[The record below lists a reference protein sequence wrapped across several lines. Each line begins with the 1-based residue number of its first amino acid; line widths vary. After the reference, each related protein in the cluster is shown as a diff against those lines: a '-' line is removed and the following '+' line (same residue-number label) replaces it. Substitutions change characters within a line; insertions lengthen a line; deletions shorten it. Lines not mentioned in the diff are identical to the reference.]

1 MKLEEVFIM
10 PEIEKITYIVNLLS
24 RKRDMVKASTDLFS
38 LSTAHSVRKFHQTFP
53 DYTPTPLVK
62 LAHLADMLRVSKIWI
77 KDESHR
83 FGLNAFKVLGASHGL
98 AYLIAQRLKM
108 NAQEL
113 FFDLLHAPSA
123 KEKLADTTF
132 VTATDGN
139 HGRAVAWAAQQLGC
153 NAVVYLP
160 KGTST
165 ARYEAIKSHGAQTL
179 IIDGTYDDAVQQ
191 AVEQAQ
197 KQGWILLQDTARE
210 GYEEIPLKIMQGYLT
225 ILHEA
230 LEQLEGEIPTHVF
243 VQCGVGSLAA
253 ASQAYLF
260 ELFGDERPLFAVVE
274 PTRAACF
281 YEPMATHK
289 RTPKKL
295 SSNLNTI
302 MAGLAC
308 GEPST
313 LAWKILR
320 DYADVFVA
328 CPDYV
333 AMRGMRIL
341 GNPLQGDER
350 IISGESGAVTL
361 GLLTTVLAQASCR
374 KIAKALSLDETSKV
388 LLLSTEG
395 DTDPSMY
402 RKIVWGSLE

>member
-1 MKLEEVFIM
+1 M
-10 PEIEKITYIVNLLS
+10 PEIEKITYIVNQLS

-38 LSTAHSVRKFHQTFP
+38 LSTANCVRKFHQTFP

-62 LAHLADMLRVSKIWI
+62 LAHLADMLRVSHIWM

-83 FGLNAFKVLGASHGL
+83 FGLNAFKVLGATHGL
-98 AYLIAQRLKM
+98 AYLIAQRLKT
-108 NAQEL
+108 NAREL
-113 FFDLLHAPSA
+113 SFDLLHAPSA
-123 KEKLADTTF
+123 KEKLTDTTF

-160 KGTST
+160 KGTAT
-165 ARYEAIKSHGAQTL
+165 ARYESIKAHGAQTS

-260 ELFGDERPLFAVVE
+260 ELFCDERPLFAVVE
-274 PTRAACF
+274 PNHAACF

-289 RTPKKL
+289 RKPKKL
-295 SSNLNTI
+295 SGNLNTI

-328 CPDYV
+328 CPDYI

-341 GNPLQGDER
+341 GNPLQGDDR
-350 IISGESGAVTL
+350 VISGESGAVTL
-361 GLLTTVLAQASCR
+361 GLLATVLAQASCR
-374 KIAKALSLDETSKV
+374 KIADALQLNETSKV

>member
-1 MKLEEVFIM
+1 MT
-10 PEIEKITYIVNLLS
+10 EIEKITYIVNQLS
-24 RKRDMVKASTDLFS
+24 RKKDIVKASTDLFS
-38 LSTAHSVRKFHQTFP
+38 PLTARRVRKFHQTFP
-53 DYTPTPLVK
+53 NYTPTPLAK
-62 LAHLADMLRVSKIWI
+62 LTHLADMLGVSHIWI

-83 FGLNAFKVLGASHGL
+83 FGLNAFKVLGATHGL
-98 AYLIAQRLKM
+98 AYLIAQRLEM
-108 NAQEL
+108 NTQEL
-113 FFDLLHAPSA
+113 SFDLLHAPSA
-123 KEKLADTTF
+123 KEKLAETTF

-153 NAVVYLP
+153 KAVVYLP
-160 KGTST
+160 KGTAT
-165 ARYEAIKSHGAQTL
+165 ARYESIKAHGAQTF
-179 IIDGTYDDAVQQ
+179 IIDGTYDDAVKQ
-191 AVEQAQ
+191 AIGQAQ

-253 ASQAYLF
+253 ASQAYLC

-274 PTRAACF
+274 PARAACF
-281 YEPMATHK
+281 YEPMATRR
-289 RTPKKL
+289 RTPQKL
-295 SSNLNTI
+295 SGNLNTI

-313 LAWKILR
+313 LAWEILR

-328 CPDYV
+328 CPDIV

-341 GNPLQGDER
+341 GNPLQGDYR
-350 IISGESGAVTL
+350 VISGESGAVTL
-361 GLLTTVLAQASCR
+361 GLLASVCVQPSCQ
-374 KIAKALSLDETSKV
+374 KIAKALRLNESSKV

>member
-1 MKLEEVFIM
+1 M
-10 PEIEKITYIVNLLS
+10 PEIEKITYIGNQLS
-24 RKRDMVKASTDLFS
+24 RKRGMVKVPTNLFS
-38 LSTAHSVRKFHQTFP
+38 SSTARCVRKFHQTFP
-53 DYTPTPLVK
+53 NYTPTPLVK
-62 LAHLADMLRVSKIWI
+62 LAHLADMLHVSHIWI

-83 FGLNAFKVLGASHGL
+83 FGLNAFKVLGATHGL

-108 NAQEL
+108 NVQEL
-113 FFDLLHAPSA
+113 SFDLLHAPSA

-153 NAVVYLP
+153 NAVIYLP
-160 KGTST
+160 KGTAT
-165 ARYEAIKSHGAQTL
+165 ARYEAIKAHGAQTC

-197 KQGWILLQDTARE
+197 KKGWILLQDTARE

-230 LEQLEGEIPTHVF
+230 LEQLGGKIPTHVF

-253 ASQAYLF
+253 ACQAYLC
-260 ELFGDERPLFAVVE
+260 EVFGDERPLFAVVE
-274 PTRAACF
+274 PTGAACF
-281 YEPMATHK
+281 YEPMAARR

-295 SSNLNTI
+295 GGNLTTI

-341 GNPLQGDER
+341 GNPLQGDDR
-350 IISGESGAVTL
+350 VISGESGAVTL

-374 KIAKALSLDETSKV
+374 KIADALRLDKTSKV

-402 RKIVWGSLE
+402 RTIVWGSLA

>member
-1 MKLEEVFIM
+1 M
-10 PEIEKITYIVNLLS
+10 PEVEKITYIVNQLS
-24 RKRDMVKASTDLFS
+24 RKRDMVKASTNFFS

-62 LAHLADMLRVSKIWI
+62 LTHLADMLGVSHIWI

-83 FGLNAFKVLGASHGL
+83 FGLNAFKVLGATHGL
-98 AYLIAQRLKM
+98 AYLIAQRLKL

-113 FFDLLHAPSA
+113 SFDLLHAPSV

-139 HGRAVAWAAQQLGC
+139 HGRAVAWATQQLGC

-160 KGTST
+160 KGTYR
-165 ARYEAIKSHGAQTL
+165 ARNESIKLHGAQTL

-225 ILHEA
+225 IVHEA
-230 LEQLEGEIPTHVF
+230 LDQLEEEIPTHVF

-289 RTPKKL
+289 RKPKKL
-295 SSNLNTI
+295 SGNLNTI

-313 LAWKILR
+313 LAWKTLR

-328 CPDYV
+328 CPDHI

-341 GNPLQGDER
+341 GNPLQGDDR
-350 IISGESGAVTL
+350 VISGESGAVTL
-361 GLLTTVLAQASCR
+361 GLLTTVLTQASCR
-374 KIAKALSLDETSKV
+374 KIADALQLNESSKV

-402 RKIVWGSLE
+402 RKIVWG

>member
-1 MKLEEVFIM
+1 MF
-10 PEIEKITYIVNLLS
+10 EIEKITYIVNQLS
-24 RKRDMVKASTDLFS
+24 RKRDMMKASTDLFS
-38 LSTAHSVRKFHQTFP
+38 SLTAHCVRKFHQTFP
-53 DYTPTPLVK
+53 DYMPTPLVN
-62 LAHLADMLRVSKIWI
+62 LAHLADMLRVSHIWI

-83 FGLNAFKVLGASHGL
+83 FGLNAFKVLGATHGL
-98 AYLIAQRLKM
+98 AYLIAQQLKM
-108 NAQEL
+108 NAQDL
-113 FFDLLHAPSA
+113 SFDLLRLPSA

-139 HGRAVAWAAQQLGC
+139 HGRAVAWAAQQLEC
-153 NAVVYLP
+153 NTVVYLP
-160 KGTST
+160 KGTSA
-165 ARYEAIKSHGAQTL
+165 ARYESIKAHGAQTL

-191 AVEQAQ
+191 AVKQAQ

-260 ELFGDERPLFAVVE
+260 ELFGNERPLFAAVE
-274 PTRAACF
+274 PTHAACF
-281 YEPMATHK
+281 YEPMATQR

-295 SSNLNTI
+295 SGNLNTI

-313 LAWKILR
+313 LAWRILR

-328 CPDYV
+328 CPDYI

-341 GNPLQGDER
+341 GNPLQDDDR
-350 IISGESGAVTL
+350 VISGESGAVTL

-374 KIAKALSLDETSKV
+374 SIAKALQLNETSKV
-388 LLLSTEG
+388 LLISTEG